1 MSIVSDTLAKLIKL
15 QALDAE
21 AARLA
26 CALEGIPARKKSV
39 EDALA
44 ASKREFDEK
53 QNLARRLQLDLKN
66 KNAELEAAEAA
77 VQKHTAELNTVKSNQ
92 AYRALLDEIEEAKR
106 RSSEIEDA
114 ILKILDSA
122 DRENKAAL
130 AASAVIKKM
139 EADAASELS
148 GIDEETRKIES
159 ESSGLR
165 AQREAAAAEVD
176 PRFLSIYTHMLSAK
190 GGMAIAKLE
199 GSGCGG
205 CHMKLSVQ
213 NINELERVYSAGS
226 QSVEL
231 VRCENCSRILYSEK
245 YSKRS

>member
-26 CALEGIPARKKSV
+26 RMLADIPIRKKNI

-44 ASKREFDEK
+44 ANKKDFDEK
-53 QNLARRLQLDLKN
+53 QTLARRLQLDLKN
-66 KNAELEAAEAA
+66 KNAELEAADTAA
-77 VQKHTAELNTVKSNQ
+77 RKHTTELNTVKSNQ
-92 AYRALLDEIEEAKR
+92 AYRALLDEIEEAKK

-114 ILKILDSA
+114 ILKILDAIDKETKASA
-122 DRENKAAL
+122 
-130 AASAVIKKM
+130 AASAVIKRM
-139 EADAASELS
+139 ESDAAAELS
-148 GIDEETRKIES
+148 KIDEEMRKIES
-159 ESSGLR
+159 ESAGLR
-165 AQREAAAAEVD
+165 AQRDAASAEVD
-176 PRFLSIYTHMLSAK
+176 PKFLAVYTHMLSAK
-190 GGMAIAKLE
+190 GGVALAKLE

-245 YSKRS
+245 HSK

>member
-1 MSIVSDTLAKLIKL
+1 MIKL

-26 CALEGIPARKKSV
+26 SALAGIPARKKSV

-44 ASKREFDEK
+44 ENKREFDEK

-66 KNAELEAAEAA
+66 KNAELEEAEAA
-77 VQKHTAELNTVKSNQ
+77 VRKHTTELNTVKSNQ
-92 AYRALLDEIEEAKR
+92 AYRALIDEIEEAKR

-114 ILKILDSA
+114 ILKILDSI
-122 DRENKAAL
+122 DKENKAAL
-130 AASAVIKKM
+130 AASAVMKKM
-139 EADAASELS
+139 EAEAASELS
-148 GIDEETRKIES
+148 KIDEETRKIES

-165 AQREAAAAEVD
+165 VQREAAAVAVD
-176 PRFLSIYTHMLSAK
+176 PKFLSIYTHMLSAK
-190 GGMAIAKLE
+190 GGMAISKLE